1 MLWRVWIL
9 INQIFQGKAPSYLR
23 RYLWLIRRVLKSD
36 HCEKSLI
43 VFPMIIDQLTGQH
56 HQYHRHA
63 VSLSLFGHQHQPN
76 NQLTTQLLWSKTFLA
91 SFFRLE
97 RPFTFTFAFT
107 FTFTFT
113 YIFTFTFTFTFTNQ
127 PPSCSDQRLSWL
139 LSSDSKDLS
148 PSLFRWTII
157 LDERTK
163 SLDNFAQNWRQKI
176 WATVPKLGTKPRVH
190 DVKKLFAF
198 SSGWKRP

>member
-23 RYLWLIRRVLKSD
+23 RFLWLIRRVLKSD

-63 VSLSLFGHQHQPN
+63 VSLSLLGHQHQPN

-97 RPFTFTFAFT
+97 RP

-163 SLDNFAQNWRQKI
+163 KTTLPEIGNK
-176 WATVPKLGTKPRVH
+176 KPEQLCPN
-190 DVKKLFAF
+190 KGQSWGFMM
-198 SSGWKRP
+198 